1 MNVSMKN
8 NISRIILAAVLAL
21 SFKVG
26 TAQDNTYHSVLSDHT
41 WYRISVTQEGVYKL
55 DYPTLQAMGIDMG
68 SLNPNQIRIF
78 GNPSGALPEKNSK
91 ARPDDLTEMA
101 IVVEGAEDGIFD
113 MQDRVLFYGQEPT
126 RWKAANNMNTYIRE
140 RNYYTDSTYYYLCTD
155 SGQDGL
161 RIGEKATLDVE
172 NTTTVISEFPDF
184 MWHEEELFS
193 PYNMGQN
200 WFGEKISMEDSLFSL
215 QFYMPNLVKTEVVRV
230 NSRVF
235 GRNKGSMKYDAW
247 LNDAHVANGVTIAEP
262 GDNNYAKAST
272 IDRQLMVDSDTLTFS
287 LSIRDN
293 SSALLFLD
301 FVEVY
306 GWRQLKRVGTMFPF
320 RLMMSQFGYG
330 VSAVWIQ
337 NTDESFTLWDV
348 TEPMNPERQEVV
360 MAGNNMVFAIDEIVE
375 KRYMLFNPT
384 NALPVE
390 HWQRIA
396 NQNVH
401 AVEYAEM
408 LILTSP
414 VFWEQAQALA
424 DYHAQRDGIHSVVVD
439 VNEIYN
445 EFSTGV
451 PDPTGIRDFVRM
463 VYRRSDGGLK
473 YLTLFGRASFDFRN
487 ILGAGQNFVPCY
499 ETLDKPEYELSFCTD
514 DYFGL
519 MDDNEGSN
527 SDGMVDIG
535 IGRISVSTVEEA
547 ETILDKIRHY
557 NDLAAVHG
565 DWKTNLLLFADD
577 EQWSYIKNSEEY
589 YRMSDTLCSGLT
601 ARKVYCGAYPVV
613 NTNAGVEIPGA
624 HDDLMRAFA
633 DGVLAVLYTGHGGV
647 KGLTGD
653 NVFTVSDVNALKNYD
668 KVPFVFTAT
677 CEFTKYDNPLL
688 VSAGE
693 QMFLNPQGGTVAL
706 LTACRPTQGY
716 NNEKLGRSLVRVL
729 YQRERDGLPL
739 RFGDIVRMAKMD
751 PENYSVAYPLE
762 NRNISFMFLGDPALR
777 FAIPTNNIA
786 LSKING
792 VDAEDGT
799 VELHSMSMVT
809 LEGEVLTPSGEPD
822 TQFNGELWLK
832 FFDKKTKTKVKYNT
846 NSTEVYYHKDVL
858 YHGRVEV
865 RNGRFNAA
873 FQVPKDIKLEIG
885 RPRFSFYA
893 YDSIRNIDAMG
904 KFDLLDLGGTDPAAV
919 ADDHGP
925 NIDFYWNTP
934 AFENGEHVDRQGGVL
949 YADLYDAQGIY
960 HYDYSLGR
968 DIIMSSNLQAYNS
981 LVLNDRFEPALND
994 FRRGRITIPVA
1005 ELEPGTYEFKLKVW
1019 DTQNNAS
1026 EAELWFIVDEDLFL
1040 SQVYNYP
1047 NPFADETRITLTH
1060 VGEDAD
1066 FDVNIEIY
1074 DIMGRKV
1081 QELQK
1086 RVSSTNGVIEPI
1098 VWNGC
1103 NANGSPLLSGVY
1115 IYRLTLTDGNGFFRT
1130 VCQRM
1135 VISR

>member
-1 MNVSMKN
+1 MNVNMKN
-8 NISRIILAAVLAL
+8 SISKIILAVLLAL

-26 TAQDNTYHSVLSDHT
+26 MAQDNTYQSVLSDHT
-41 WYRISVTQEGVYKL
+41 WYRLAVTQEGIYKL
-55 DYPTLQAMGIDMG
+55 DYPTLQAMGVDMG

-101 IVVEGAEDGIFD
+101 IVVEGADDGIFD
-113 MQDRVLFYGQEPT
+113 WQDVVLFYGQEPT
-126 RWKAANNMNTYIRE
+126 RWKAANNLNTYVRE
-140 RNYYTDSTYYYLCTD
+140 RNYYTDTTYYYLCTD

-161 RIGEKATLDVE
+161 RVGEKATLDVE
-172 NTTTVISEFPDF
+172 NTTAVISTFLDF
-184 MWHEEELFS
+184 VWHEEELFS
-193 PYNMGQN
+193 PYNIGQN
-200 WFGEKISMEDSLFSL
+200 WFGEKVSMEDSVFSL
-215 QFYMPNLVKTEVVRV
+215 QFYMPNLVKTEPVRV
-230 NSRVF
+230 NSRVY
-235 GRNKGSMKYDAW
+235 GRTNGPMKYDAW
-247 LNDAHVANGVTIAEP
+247 LNDAHVANGVTITEAA
-262 GDNNYAKAST
+262 DNNYAKAST
-272 IDRQLMVDSDTLTFS
+272 FDTQVTVESDTLTFN
-287 LSIRDN
+287 LSVREN
-293 SSALLFLD
+293 TSASLFLD
-301 FVEVY
+301 YVELY
-306 GWRQLKRVGTMFPF
+306 GWRQLRREGLMFPF

-330 VSAVWIQ
+330 ASAIWIQ

-348 TEPMNPERQEVV
+348 TTPMSPVRQEVV
-360 MAGNNMVFAIDEIVE
+360 MTGSNMIFAISEGVE
-375 KRYMLFNPT
+375 RRYMLFNPT
-384 NALPVE
+384 AALAVE

-396 NQNVH
+396 NQNLH
-401 AVEYAEM
+401 AIADADM
-408 LILTSP
+408 LILTP
-414 VFWEQAQALA
+414 RVFWEQAQALA
-424 DYHAQRDGIHSVVVD
+424 DYHAEMDELNSVVVD

-463 VYRRSDGGLK
+463 VYLRSAGNLK

-487 ILGAGQNFVPCY
+487 ILGAGKNFVPCY
-499 ETLDKPEYELSFCTD
+499 ETMDKPEYELSFCTD

-519 MDDNEGSN
+519 MDDNEGAN
-527 SDGMVDIG
+527 SEGKVDIG

-547 ETILDKIRHY
+547 ETILGKIRHY

-577 EQWSYIKNSEEY
+577 EQNSYVNNSENY
-589 YRMSDTLCSGLT
+589 FRMSDTLCPALT
-601 ARKVYCGAYPVV
+601 SKKVYCGAYPVV
-613 NTNAGVEIPGA
+613 STNSGVEIPGA
-624 HDDLMRAFA
+624 HDEVMRTFA

-653 NVFTVSDVNALKNYD
+653 NVFTVSDINALRNYD

-751 PENYSVAYPLE
+751 PDNYTVTYPME
-762 NRNISFMFLGDPALR
+762 SRNISFLFLGDPALR
-777 FAIPTNNIA
+777 FAIPTNDIT
-786 LSKING
+786 LTRING
-792 VDAEDGT
+792 VDGEEGS

-809 LEGEVLTPSGEPD
+809 IEGEILKPNGEPD
-822 TQFNGELWLK
+822 THFNGELWLK
-832 FFDKKTKTKVKYNT
+832 FFDKKTKMNVKFTNT
-846 NSTEVYYHKDVL
+846 STNVYYHKDVL

-873 FQVPKDIKLEIG
+873 FQVPKDIKLEAG

-893 YDSIRNIDAMG
+893 YDSIRNVDAMG
-904 KFDLLDLGGTDPAAV
+904 KYDLLDLGGTDPAAV

-934 AFENGEHVDRQGGVL
+934 EFENGDHVDRHGGML

-968 DIIMSSNLQAYNS
+968 DIVMSSNLQSYNS

-994 FRRGRITIPVA
+994 FRRGRIAIPVG
-1005 ELEPGTYEFKLKVW
+1005 ELAPGTYEFRLKAW

-1026 EAELWFIVDEDLFL
+1026 EAMLWFIVDEDLFL

-1047 NPFADETRITLTH
+1047 NPFADETRIALTH
-1060 VGEDAD
+1060 DGEDAD

-1103 NANGSPLLSGVY
+1103 NSNGSPLLSGVY

-1130 VCQRM
+1130 VSQRM
-1135 VISR
+1135 IISR

>member
-1 MNVSMKN
+1 MKN
-8 NISRIILAAVLAL
+8 SILKIILAMMLAL
-21 SFKVG
+21 PFKVG
-26 TAQDNTYHSVLSDHT
+26 QAQDNTYQSVLSGHT
-41 WYRISVTQEGVYKL
+41 WYRLSVTQEGVYKL
-55 DYPTLQAMGIDMG
+55 DYPTLQAMGVDMG

-101 IVVEGAEDGIFD
+101 IVVEGADDGVFD
-113 MQDRVLFYGQEPT
+113 WQDVVLFYGQEPT
-126 RWKAANNMNTYIRE
+126 RWKAANNLNTYVRE
-140 RNYYTDSTYYYLCTD
+140 RNYYTDTTYYYLCTD
-155 SGQDGL
+155 SGQNGL
-161 RIGEKATLDVE
+161 RVGEKATLDVE
-172 NTTTVISEFPDF
+172 NTTAVISTFLDF
-184 MWHEEELFS
+184 AWHEEELLS
-193 PYNMGQN
+193 PYNIGQN
-200 WFGEKISMEDSLFSL
+200 WFGEKVDMEDTLLSI
-215 QFYMPNLVKTEVVRV
+215 QFHMPNLVKTETVRV

-247 LNDAHVANGVTIAEP
+247 LNDAHIANGVTIAEP
-262 GDNNYAKAST
+262 SDNNYAKAST
-272 IDRQLMVDSDTLTFS
+272 IDTRVTVESDTLTFN
-287 LSIRDN
+287 LSIRNN
-293 SSALLFLD
+293 SSSSLFLD
-301 FVEVY
+301 YVELY
-306 GWRQLKRVGTMFPF
+306 GWRQLRREGLMFPF
-320 RLMMSQFGYG
+320 RLMMSQFGRG
-330 VSAVWIQ
+330 ASAVWIQ

-348 TEPMNPERQEVV
+348 TTPMSPMRQEVV
-360 MAGNNMVFAIDEIVE
+360 MTGDNMIFAIGEGVE
-375 KRYMLFNPT
+375 RRYVLFNP
-384 NALPVE
+384 AAAFAVE
-390 HWQRIA
+390 HWQRIP

-401 AVEYAEM
+401 AIADADM
-408 LILTSP
+408 LILTSR

-424 DYHAQRDGIHSVVVD
+424 DYHARRDGLNSVVVD

-463 VYRRSDGGLK
+463 VYLRSDGGLK

-487 ILGAGQNFVPCY
+487 ILGTGKNFVPCY
-499 ETLDKPEYELSFCTD
+499 ETLDKPEFELSFCTD
-514 DYFGL
+514 DYYGL
-519 MDDNEGSN
+519 MDDNEGTN
-527 SDGMVDIG
+527 SEGKVDIG

-547 ETILDKIRHY
+547 ETILEKIRHY

-577 EQWSYIKNSEEY
+577 EQNSYVNNSETF
-589 YRMSDTLCSGLT
+589 YRMSDTLCPGLT
-601 ARKVYCGAYPVV
+601 AKKVYCGAYPVV
-613 NTNAGVEIPGA
+613 NTSSGVENPGA
-624 HDDLMRAFA
+624 HDDVMRAFA

-647 KGLTGD
+647 KGLTGE
-653 NVFTVSDVNALKNYD
+653 NVFTVSDINALRNYD
-668 KVPFVFTAT
+668 MVPFVFTAT

-693 QMFLNPQGGTVAL
+693 QMFLNPKGGTVAL
-706 LTACRPTQGY
+706 LTACRPTQGP
-716 NNEKLGRSLVRVL
+716 NNEKLGKALVRVL

-751 PENYSVAYPLE
+751 SDNYTIANPME
-762 NRNISFMFLGDPALR
+762 NRNISFLFLGDPALR
-777 FAIPTNNIA
+777 FAIPTNNIV
-786 LSKING
+786 LSRING
-792 VDAEDGT
+792 VDTEDGM
-799 VELHSMSMVT
+799 VELHSMSMVS
-809 LEGEVLTPSGEPD
+809 LEGEILTPSGDPD
-822 TQFNGELWLK
+822 THFNGELWLK
-832 FFDKKTKTKVKYNT
+832 FFDKKTKMNVKFLNT
-846 NSTEVYYHKDVL
+846 STNVYYHKDVL

-873 FQVPKDIKLEIG
+873 FQVPKDIKLEVG

-893 YDSIRNIDAMG
+893 YDSIRNVDAMG

-925 NIDFYWNTP
+925 NINFYWNTP
-934 AFENGEHVDRQGGVL
+934 DFENGEHVERQGGVL

-968 DIIMSSNLQAYNS
+968 DIVMSSNLQAYNS

-994 FRRGRITIPVA
+994 FRRGRVTVPVA
-1005 ELEPGTYEFKLKVW
+1005 DLEPGTYEFKLKVW
-1019 DTQNNAS
+1019 DTQNNPS
-1026 EAELWFIVDEDLFL
+1026 EAELWFIVDDDLFL

-1047 NPFADETRITLTH
+1047 NPFDDETRITLTH

-1086 RVSSTNGVIEPI
+1086 RVSCTNGVIEPI
-1098 VWNGC
+1098 VWNGR
-1103 NANGSPLLSGVY
+1103 NSNGSSLLSGVY
-1115 IYRLTLTDGNGFFRT
+1115 IYRLTLTDGKGFFRA